1 MSNARI
7 IQLADAIVLYL
18 NEEAA
23 TLGTTGTTAVRSYLP
38 RYELK
43 DMDTLH
49 LTVVPRTAAQQKAGR
64 RNVQEDLAI
73 DVAVQKR
80 FTEATKTE
88 EIDALVHIVQTIFDS
103 FVDMQIGDYSA
114 IVVVNDPIYSP
125 EHFEKFQQFTSVITV
140 SFQMT
145 T

>member
-1 MSNARI
+1 MSDARV

-38 RYELK
+38 RYDLK

-49 LTVVPRTAAQQKAGR
+49 LTVVPKTAAQQKAGR

-73 DVAVQKR
+73 DIAVQKR

-103 FVDMQIGDYSA
+103 FVDMQVGDYSVMA
-114 IVVVNDPIYSP
+114 VVNDPIYSP
-125 EHFEKFQQFTSVITV
+125 VHMEQYNQFTSVITV